1 MRLLDTIV
9 IVGALNVKD
18 KHHRKASKYLD
29 MLTMDNDLVI
39 PLLTLIEFDLL
50 MKARD
55 YTDDE
60 RRSSWIELA
69 PKISPQKIL
78 GQTASTFVRAS
89 ELQKEGMGYFDSL
102 LTALA
107 QELNSSVVTDDK
119 DIAKH
124 VEIEWQSDL

>member
-9 IVGALNVKD
+9 IVGAINVRDRHNK
-18 KHHRKASKYLD
+18 KASKYLD
-29 MLTMDNDLVI
+29 TLAMDNDLFM
-39 PLLTLIEFDLL
+39 PLSTLMEFDLL

-60 RRSSWIELA
+60 RRSSWIDLA
-69 PKISPQKIL
+69 SKISPQKIL
-78 GQTASTFVRAS
+78 GHTAATFVRAS

-102 LTALA
+102 ITALA
-107 QELNSSVVTDDK
+107 LELNSSVITDDK

-124 VEIEWQSDL
+124 VETEW

>member
-9 IVGALNVKD
+9 IVGALNVRD
-18 KHHRKASKYLD
+18 SHHRKASKYLD
-29 MLTMDNDLVI
+29 MLAMDNDLFM
-39 PLLTLIEFDLL
+39 PLSTLIEFDLL

-69 PKISPQKIL
+69 PKISSQKII

-89 ELQKEGMGYFDSL
+89 ELQNEGMGYFDSL
-102 LTALA
+102 ITALA
-107 QELNSSVVTDDK
+107 QVLNSSVITDDK
-119 DIAKH
+119 DIAIH
-124 VEIEWQSDL
+124 VETEW

>member
-9 IVGALNVKD
+9 IVGALNVRD
-18 KHHRKASKYLD
+18 IHHRKASKYLD
-29 MLTMDNDLVI
+29 MLAMDNELFM
-39 PLLTLIEFDLL
+39 PLSTLIEFDLL

-55 YTDDE
+55 YTEDE

-69 PKISPQKIL
+69 PKISPQKII

-89 ELQKEGMGYFDSL
+89 ELQNEGMGYFDSL
-102 LTALA
+102 ITALA
-107 QELNSSVVTDDK
+107 QVLNSSVITDDK

-124 VEIEWQSDL
+124 VETEW

>member
-1 MRLLDTIV
+1 MRVLDTIV
-9 IVGALNVKD
+9 IVGALNVRD
-18 KHHRKASKYLD
+18 SHHRKASKYLD
-29 MLTMDNDLVI
+29 MLAMDNDVFM
-39 PLLTLIEFDLL
+39 PLSTLIEFDLL

-69 PKISPQKIL
+69 PKISSQKII

-89 ELQKEGMGYFDSL
+89 ELQNEGMGYFDSL
-102 LTALA
+102 ITALA
-107 QELNSSVVTDDK
+107 QEFNSSVITDDK

-124 VEIEWQSDL
+124 VETEW

>member
-9 IVGALNVKD
+9 IVGAINVRDRHNK
-18 KHHRKASKYLD
+18 KASKYLD
-29 MLTMDNDLVI
+29 TQAMDNDLFM
-39 PLLTLIEFDLL
+39 PLSTLMEFDLL

-60 RRSSWIELA
+60 RRSSWIDLA
-69 PKISPQKIL
+69 SKISPQKIL
-78 GQTASTFVRAS
+78 GHTAATFVRAS

-102 LTALA
+102 ITALA
-107 QELNSSVVTDDK
+107 QELNSSVITDDK

-124 VEIEWQSDL
+124 VETEW